1 MKALFRYLRGELNG
15 FYINQ
20 IYNSVNILSEEIKNF
35 ITKFH
40 SIRFEQTMEFEILK
54 GIGKFAS
61 VFLPMIEQN
70 TDKVSV
76 RLSDSHIVDEG
87 EVSNT
92 GLYNID
98 SSRFEYQGNV
108 SDGDI
113 NDLATPEL
121 RSSMSDGS
129 GRLGYIVEGDKEDL
143 FDSNYLVN
151 RDKIRTSTPSDRSL
165 GYSEFYG
172 NEFLFIS
179 EIIYVLDA
187 VDADL
192 YFGLLTTLQW
202 CRYNGVSLGGLL
214 KIIEILFPDGML
226 KIKSLEASENGG
238 YYIMRYVIDDTI
250 PVENKEQKLYL
261 FFYIL
266 NLKFCQVRLI
276 EET

>member
-20 IYNSVNILSEEIKNF
+20 IYNSVNILSEGIKNF

-40 SIRFEQTMEFEILK
+40 SMRFEQTMEFEILK

-76 RLSDSHIVDEG
+76 RLSDSHIVDGE
-87 EVSNT
+87 EVSNS
-92 GLYNID
+92 GLYNIN
-98 SSRFEYQGNV
+98 SSRFEYQGTV

-143 FDSNYLVN
+143 FKSNYLVN
-151 RDKIRTSTPSDRSL
+151 RDKIRTFTPSDRRL

-172 NEFLFIS
+172 DEFLFIS

-187 VDADL
+187 VAADL

-202 CRYNGVSLGGLL
+202 CRYNGVSLGVLL
-214 KIIEILFPDGML
+214 KIIEILFPEGML
-226 KIKSLEASENGG
+226 KIKSLGTSENGG
-238 YYIMRYVIDDTI
+238 YYIMRYVIDDAI

-261 FFYIL
+261 FFYII
-266 NLKFCQVRLI
+266 NLKFCQVHLI